1 MTTHSASLHTSSC
14 AERDKLKLKNKPLLK
29 FVTNVYDF
37 QSNEISEL
45 ERQSFGLLPV
55 VSELN
60 LANNQI
66 EALIDQTFLGLKQLT
81 VLNLSSNSIA
91 TVTTSAFKGN
101 VMIGC

>member
-1 MTTHSASLHTSSC
+1 MPRGYKTNHSLNC
-14 AERDKLKLKNKPLLK
+14 
-29 FVTNVYDF
+29 VTNVNDF

-66 EALIDQTFLGLKQLT
+66 EALVDHNFLGLKQLT
-81 VLNLSSNSIA
+81 VLNLSSNNIA
-91 TVTTSAFKGN
+91 TVSTSAFKGN
-101 VMIGC
+101 VMT